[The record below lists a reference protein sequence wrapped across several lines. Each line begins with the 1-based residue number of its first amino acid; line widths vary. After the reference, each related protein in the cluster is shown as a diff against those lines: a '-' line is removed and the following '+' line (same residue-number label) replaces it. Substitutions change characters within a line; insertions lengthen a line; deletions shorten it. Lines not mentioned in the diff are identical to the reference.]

1 VLEAGHRLGA
11 RAIALVGAE
20 VATLTPGWIGR
31 LLNPVVAQGL
41 DFVAPYY
48 LRHPYSGALTSG
60 IVYPLVRTLYGK
72 RLRFPIGSEFACSAR
87 LADRYLRRDA
97 RQLLAGPVAVELQ
110 LLADA
115 VAGGLAIGQAMLGP
129 RTLLAAD
136 GGGDLGAILPEVLSQ
151 VFGEMERT
159 TAIWQKIRGSV
170 PVDLLGTA
178 EGTPPD
184 PVAIDRKRLIDA
196 YRLGQQ
202 NLREIWGLVHSP
214 GTLVELKKLA
224 QMPENTFAMPDR
236 LWARIV
242 FDCSLA
248 WRTRIMN
255 REHLMGALAPLY
267 LGWLGSLHAEMGEA
281 DPARMEDRLEQLCLQ
296 YEAEKPYL
304 ISRWRWPDR
313 FNP

>member
-1 VLEAGHRLGA
+1 VLETGHRLGA
-11 RAIALVGAE
+11 RATALVGAE
-20 VATLTPGWIGR
+20 VSSVTPDWIVR
-31 LLNPVVAQGL
+31 LLDPVMTQGL

-48 LRHPYSGALTSG
+48 QRPAYSGAMISG
-60 IVYPLVRTLYGK
+60 IVYPLTRTLYGK
-72 RLRFPIGSEFACSAR
+72 RLRYPLGTEFACSSR
-87 LADRYLRRDA
+87 LVERHLRRDA
-97 RQLLAGPVAVELQ
+97 QLVQAVPVSVELQ

-115 VAGGLAIGQAMLGP
+115 VAGSLPVGQAMLGP
-129 RTLLAAD
+129 RTVISGD
-136 GGGDLGAILPEVLSQ
+136 TSTDLGAVLLEVLPQ

-159 TAIWQKIRGSV
+159 TNLWQKIRGST
-170 PVDLLGTA
+170 PVEVFGCA
-178 EGTPPD
+178 EAPPAD

-224 QMPENTFAMPDR
+224 LMPESVFAMPDR
-236 LWARIV
+236 LWARII
-242 FDCSLA
+242 FDFSLA
-248 WRTRIMN
+248 YRTRVMN

-281 DPARMEDRLEQLCLQ
+281 DPARLEDRLEQLCLQ